1 MAKTPTGQDL
11 IDLFQKIC
19 DEQGKLFVPD
29 PPRQEQVAKSLVK
42 HFDYSE
48 LELAVNKFV
57 SDTYG
62 AVLVFD
68 FAIRSKDLIER
79 SKFETQSKKRF
90 KEIVEQTRLK
100 MESN

>member
-1 MAKTPTGQDL
+1 MAKTPTGQGL
-11 IDLFQKIC
+11 IDLFQKEC

-42 HFDYSE
+42 YFDYEE
-48 LELAVNKFV
+48 LKLAVNKFV

-68 FAIRSKDLIER
+68 FVIKSRDLIER

>member
-1 MAKTPTGQDL
+1 MEKTQTGQDL
-11 IDLFQKIC
+11 IALFQKEC
-19 DEQGKLFVPD
+19 NEQGKLFVPD
-29 PPRQEQVAKSLVK
+29 PPRQEQVAKSLVE
-42 HFDYSE
+42 HFEYEE
-48 LELAVNKFV
+48 LIPAVSKFV

-68 FAIRSKDLIER
+68 FALKSRDLIER
-79 SKFETQSKKRF
+79 SKFEEQSKKRF

>member
-1 MAKTPTGQDL
+1 MAKTPTGQGL
-11 IDLFQKIC
+11 IDLFQKEC

-42 HFDYSE
+42 YFDYEE
-48 LELAVNKFV
+48 LELAVNKFI

-68 FAIRSKDLIER
+68 FAIQSRDLIER

-100 MESN
+100 MEPN

>member
-1 MAKTPTGQDL
+1 MEKIPTGQDL
-11 IDLFQKIC
+11 NILFQKEC

-29 PPRQEQVAKSLVK
+29 PPRQDQVAKSLVD
-42 HFDYSE
+42 HFNYEE
-48 LELAVNKFV
+48 LKPAVGKFI
-57 SDTYG
+57 SDAYG

-68 FAIRSKDLIER
+68 FALQSRDLIER
-79 SKFETQSKKRF
+79 SKFEEQSKKRF

>member
-1 MAKTPTGQDL
+1 MAKTQTGQDL
-11 IDLFQKIC
+11 IDLFQKEC
-19 DEQGKLFVPD
+19 NEQGKLFVPD
-29 PPRQEQVAKSLVK
+29 PPRQEQVAKTLVE
-42 HFDYSE
+42 HFEYEE
-48 LELAVNKFV
+48 LKPAVAKFV

-68 FAIRSKDLIER
+68 FALKSKDLIER
-79 SKFETQSKKRF
+79 SKFEEKSKKRF

>member
-1 MAKTPTGQDL
+1 MAKTPTGQGL
-11 IDLFQKIC
+11 IDLFQKEC
-19 DEQGKLFVPD
+19 NEQGKLFVPD

-42 HFDYSE
+42 YFDYEE

-68 FAIRSKDLIER
+68 FAIQSRDLIER

-100 MESN
+100 MEPN

>member
-1 MAKTPTGQDL
+1 MEKIPTGQDL
-11 IDLFQKIC
+11 IIFFQKEC

-29 PPRQEQVAKSLVK
+29 PPRQEQVAKSLVE
-42 HFDYSE
+42 HFIYEE

-68 FAIRSKDLIER
+68 FAIKSRDLIER